1 MYRDAILLCKKPHPY
16 DVIIIGGSY
25 AGLSAA
31 MTLGRSLRDVLI
43 IDAGQPAN
51 RQTPH
56 AHNFLTQD
64 GNPPARIAGLARQQG
79 LAYPGVSWLNGKVI
93 EAGQTETGFFVTT
106 EVGESFSAKKLLLAT
121 GVFDQ
126 MPPIEGFAACW
137 GISVLHCP
145 YCHGYEVAGQRI
157 GLLANGDTGVE
168 LVKLI
173 GHWSKNLTLLTNG
186 PATFTAEQ
194 RAFIH
199 KKGVPINES
208 PLRRIEHQNGQVGR
222 VVFQDGTW
230 LAFDAIFSRV
240 PFRQHTN
247 LADQSGC
254 ELWQTGPMTGLL
266 KADEFGRTSSPSVFA
281 AGDNNTLVRSVAI
294 AIGSGNK
301 TGAAINR
308 ELLEEAE

>member
-1 MYRDAILLCKKPHPY
+1 MQHPHPY

-31 MTLGRSLRDVLI
+31 MTLGRSLRQVLI

-56 AHNFLTQD
+56 AHNLIMHD
-64 GNPPARIAGLARQQG
+64 GEPPAQLVALAHQQV
-79 LAYPGVSWLNGKVI
+79 LAYPGVSWLTGKVI
-93 EAGQTETGFFVTT
+93 EAAQTDSGFAVGTDT
-106 EVGESFSAKKLLLAT
+106 GESFRAKKLLLAT

-145 YCHGYEVAGQRI
+145 YCHGYEVTGQRI
-157 GLLANGDTGVE
+157 GLLANGDTGIE

-173 GHWSKNLTLLTNG
+173 GHWSKNLMLLTNG
-186 PATFTAEQ
+186 PATFTTEQ
-194 RAFIH
+194 RAFID
-199 KKGVPINES
+199 KKGVPIIDS
-208 PLRRIEHQNGQVGR
+208 PVRRIEHQNGQIEQ
-222 VVFQDGTW
+222 VVFQDGTRV
-230 LAFDAIFSRV
+230 AFDAIFSRV

-247 LADQSGC
+247 LADQLGC
-254 ELWQTGPMTGLL
+254 DLWQTGPVTGLI
-266 KADEFGRTSSPSVFA
+266 KADEFGRTNRPGVFA
-281 AGDNNTLVRSVAI
+281 AGDNNTLMRSVAI

-301 TGAAINR
+301 TGASINR
-308 ELLEEAE
+308 EFIEGAE

>member
-1 MYRDAILLCKKPHPY
+1 
-16 DVIIIGGSY
+16 
-25 AGLSAA
+25 

-51 RQTPH
+51 RQMPH
-56 AHNFLTQD
+56 AHNVLTHD
-64 GNPPARIAGLARQQG
+64 GSSPASITELARQQV
-79 LAYPGVSWLNGKVI
+79 LAYPGVSWLNSKVI
-93 EAGQTETGFFVTT
+93 EARQTDTGFVVGTDT
-106 EVGESFSAKKLLLAT
+106 GESFGAKKLLLAT
-121 GVFDQ
+121 GVFDD

-145 YCHGYEVAGQRI
+145 YCHGYEVKGQRI

-194 RAFIH
+194 WAFIR
-199 KKGVPINES
+199 KKGVPIIDS
-208 PLRRIEHQNGQVGR
+208 PVRRIEHRNGQLEQ
-222 VVFQDGTW
+222 VVFQDGAQV
-230 LAFDAIFSRV
+230 AFDAIFSRV

-247 LADQSGC
+247 LADQLGC
-254 ELWQTGPMTGLL
+254 ELWKTGPVTGLI
-266 KADEFGRTSSPSVFA
+266 KADEFGRKNRAGIFA
-281 AGDNNTLVRSVAI
+281 AGDNHTLVRSVAI